1 MKLPYG
7 QSNFKNMATQGFYY
21 VDRTRYIEELEDLS
35 ARFLFYLRPRK
46 FGKSLFISMLE
57 HYYGEQWKGAFQA
70 LFGQYYIGQ
79 RPTPLANTYLVL
91 TLDFSGIGTDSSER
105 VLHSFN
111 SSLYASISRF
121 VSTYLPQLDR
131 DSLMSLEGESYPAD
145 LMNRFLAIVKREF
158 PDKKLYM
165 LIDEY
170 DHFANELIA
179 FRLNDFKEMV
189 SRNGFVR
196 KFFEV
201 IKEETRD
208 GLVDRLFATGVSPV
222 TLDSL
227 TSGFNIGKKIMGELH
242 LHEMMGFTEAEAVA
256 MLAHV
261 GVGEVQM
268 PAVLND
274 IRQWYNG
281 YLFHP
286 DAAQRLYNPNML
298 IYFCDHYQSNGRY
311 PEKLLDEN
319 IASDYGKISRMLGV
333 GGESYSLPIL
343 EKVLTEGRINAEL
356 TAQFSFDRPWVRD
369 DYVSLLYYLGVLT
382 VQDRAGSFWSFSIP
396 NFVIKVLYYNYFLET
411 LRQRADLK
419 SYFYNDVSDAFYEL
433 SMENKLS
440 PMLAVLEQI
449 LSRLSGRDVVHFG
462 ESHLHAIFASLL
474 TTAQGYLVRSQPE
487 IARKFVDILCVH
499 LPHVPVNWNFAFELK
514 YLKKNDATQLESK
527 KAEARSQMMGY
538 LQTEDLQHIPHLAA
552 YIIVVVG
559 DAVAHVEQV
568 S

>member
-91 TLDFSGIGTDSSER
+91 TLDFSGIQTDDR
-105 VLHSFN
+105 NAVFRSFSTAIRTN
-111 SSLYASISRF
+111 ILKFI
-121 VSTYLPQLDR
+121 STYRTYFTPEDR
-131 DSLMSLEGESYPAD
+131 KIFMEERTPSEHM
-145 LMNRFLAIVKREF
+145 REF
-158 PDKKLYM
+158 FALLSQAIPDKKLYI

-201 IKEETRD
+201 IKRETRD

-227 TSGFNIGKKIMGELH
+227 TSGFNIGKKVMGELH

-333 GGESYSLPIL
+333 GGENMALEIMDEVLAQESLSAKLTHQYSF
-343 EKVLTEGRINAEL
+343 ERTW
-356 TAQFSFDRPWVRD
+356 TRD
-369 DYVSLLYYLGVLT
+369 DFVSLLYYLGVMT
-382 VQDRAGSFWSFSIP
+382 VKGRILSDWVFCIP
-396 NFVIKVLYYNYFLET
+396 NFVIKKLYFEYFLDLLRSQAT
-411 LRQRADLK
+411 LEESSYQIRVAIQDMAIRNDLTAFLAIVQRLIK
-419 SYFYNDVSDAFYEL
+419 
-433 SMENKLS
+433 
-440 PMLAVLEQI
+440 
-449 LSRLSGRDVVHFG
+449 RLSNRDARQFN
-462 ESHLHAIFASLL
+462 ESHLKVAFASLL
-474 TTAQGYLVRSQPE
+474 STTDAWLVRSEPE
-487 IARKFVDILCVH
+487 YERQYVDLVCIH
-499 LPHVPVNWNFAFELK
+499 LPQFREYWNFAFELK
-514 YLKKNDATQLESK
+514 HLKKKDAAQFEVVHTQ
-527 KAEARSQMMGY
+527 ARQQMERY
-538 LQTEDLQHIPHLAA
+538 LATEDLQHLPQLAA
-552 YIIVVVG
+552 YVIVVIGSQIQLV
-559 DAVAHVEQV
+559 DQV
-568 S
+568 N